1 MRFLQQEGFTLGV
14 RDILTVRKADSKRKK
29 IIKDSREKG
38 VDVVTTALNIP
49 KDTPL
54 DKIVEKIEEAGV
66 INPKIRAMIDRQYK
80 SALDTYTNDINR

>member
-29 IIKDSREKG
+29 IIKDSREIG